1 MQASA
6 AQTTIS
12 NAPRESV
19 SARPRLMSEDWLSAL
34 VGAALYPELVV
45 VAPGAD
51 RGGIDIAVVAT

>member
-12 NAPRESV
+12 NAPREWV
-19 SARPRLMSEDWLSAL
+19 SARPRLMNEDWLSAL
-34 VGAALYPELVV
+34 VGAALHPELVV

-51 RGGIDIAVVAT
+51 WGGIDIAVVAT